1 MAESMLP
8 HQRRR
13 RHAFGK
19 IASTLCLCGS
29 FAALIDLGADEAT
42 RSSLLTILKSRPG
55 GSSASATSS
64 SSSSRNVIG
73 GRTGVSGNFRLLGGV
88 SKIKPG
94 RMLKAALLKTHLRFN
109 PFPTTAGQQCE
120 RHWDPANDRWVT
132 PEQAQAVPAGSRF
145 AESNIFF
152 TKVDFNALNILV
164 VGDSIGE
171 NMALFLENSH
181 SDLGVYMHQRE
192 SYREQI
198 NPQGRYQDRIWVN
211 HVPEEKGGGYVAFAR
226 LVRWHVCM

>member
-1 MAESMLP
+1 MDSKTMAEPPSTLP

-13 RHAFGK
+13 RHAFVK

-29 FAALIDLGADEAT
+29 LAALIDLGADEAT
-42 RSSLLTILKSRPG
+42 RSSLLTVLKSRPG
-55 GSSASATSS
+55 GGS
-64 SSSSRNVIG
+64 
-73 GRTGVSGNFRLLGGV
+73 GRTGVSGNFRLLGGI

-94 RMLKAALLKTHLRFN
+94 RTLKASLLKTHLRFN

-145 AESNIFF
+145 AESNNFF

-226 LVRWHVCM
+226 LVR

>member
-1 MAESMLP
+1 MLV
-8 HQRRR
+8 
-13 RHAFGK
+13 
-19 IASTLCLCGS
+19 
-29 FAALIDLGADEAT
+29 DLGADEAT

-55 GSSASATSS
+55 GIYGSAKSSTT
-64 SSSSRNVIG
+64 RNVIG
-73 GRTGVSGNFRLLGGV
+73 GRTGVSANFRLLGGIN
-88 SKIKPG
+88 KIKPG
-94 RMLKAALLKTHLRFN
+94 RTLKAALLKTHLRLN

-120 RHWDPANDRWVT
+120 THWDAKNDRWVP

-145 AESNIFF
+145 ESNNNFF

-164 VGDSIGE
+164 VGDSVGE

-181 SDLGVYMHQRE
+181 ADLGLYKHQRE

-198 NPQGRYQDRIWVN
+198 NLEGRSQDRIWVN

-226 LVRWHVCM
+226 